1 VIGEPLDLLVPQR
14 FVDAHRGHIAEFAE
28 SADVAR
34 VMGQRR
40 EVLGRGK
47 DGREFPAEASISKL
61 DLGGELV
68 FTVILRDIT
77 ERKRA
82 AEELQRSE
90 AYLAQ
95 GQQLTSTGTWAQDL
109 STGELYWSQEM
120 FRILG
125 LDPAKGPVAMADLLQ
140 HVHPEDRKLVEETV
154 IRAGTQ
160 GRSFHQRFRI
170 VRPDGEIIFIRSVGT
185 PVSEDG
191 LVKRCFGTIMD
202 VTEHE
207 QMTQEIR
214 CREAELRQLIDF
226 VPQHIIVLG
235 PDGRRLH
242 ANKVSLE
249 YSGHTLEEFRAA
261 DYDCV
266 VHPDDL
272 DRVKSEAQ
280 QVAGGAPF
288 EMEGRMPRKDGRYRW
303 LLFRYN
309 PLRDADGRIVRW
321 YVTGTDI
328 DDRKQAE
335 ERVQRENIA
344 LRDEVDKTSMFEE
357 IVGASPAL
365 QAVLSRVAKVAPTE
379 STVLITGET
388 GTGKELIARAIHKRS
403 TRASRAFVSVNCAGI
418 PQSLIASELFGHEK
432 GAFTGALQRR
442 LGRFELAE
450 GGTLFLDEVGE
461 LPAETQIALL
471 RVLQEREFERVG
483 GNKVVRA
490 DVRLI
495 AATNRDLQAAVAAG
509 GFRSDLFYRLNVFPI
524 EMPALRERKD
534 DIPMLV
540 EYFIARYA
548 GRVGKTIS
556 GIDKETLALL
566 LSYPWPG
573 NIREL
578 QNVIERSVI
587 LCEMETFSIDENWL
601 SSQSP
606 PPPSA
611 RPALNHRLASDQK
624 ALIEAA
630 LAEAKGRVSG
640 PSGAA
645 VKLGIPP
652 STLDSKIKALK
663 IDKQRFRGV

>member
-1 VIGEPLDLLVPQR
+1 MILSVPMESMARAYERQHAEAATRIEQALFKGILEIAEDAIISVDSDQRVLLFNHGAEKVFGYTASEVIGEPLDLLMPQR
-14 FVDAHRGHIAEFAE
+14 FVEAHRGYIDEFAE
-28 SADVAR
+28 SPDVAR
-34 VMGQRR
+34 PMGQRR
-40 EVLGRGK
+40 EVFGRRK
-47 DGREFPAEASISKL
+47 DGGEFAAEASISKL
-61 DLGGELV
+61 DLGDELV

-82 AEELQRSE
+82 AEELQ
-90 AYLAQ
+90 Q
-95 GQQLTSTGTWAQDL
+95 
-109 STGELYWSQEM
+109 
-120 FRILG
+120 
-125 LDPAKGPVAMADLLQ
+125 V
-140 HVHPEDRKLVEETV
+140 
-154 IRAGTQ
+154 
-160 GRSFHQRFRI
+160 
-170 VRPDGEIIFIRSVGT
+170 
-185 PVSEDG
+185 
-191 LVKRCFGTIMD
+191 
-202 VTEHE
+202 
-207 QMTQEIR
+207 TQESR

-235 PDGRRLH
+235 PDGHRLY

-261 DYDCV
+261 DYHSV

-272 DRVKSEAQ
+272 DPIRSEAQ
-280 QVAGGAPF
+280 QVAAGTPF
-288 EMEGRMPRKDGRYRW
+288 EMEGRMLGKDGRYRW
-303 LLFRYN
+303 FLLRYN
-309 PLRDADGRIVRW
+309 PLRGEDGHIVRW

-335 ERVQRENIA
+335 ERVHRENIA

-379 STVLITGET
+379 STVLISGET

-403 TRASRAFVSVNCAGI
+403 VRAAHAFVSVNCAGV

-432 GAFTGALQRR
+432 GAFTGAVQRR

-495 AATNRDLQAAVAAG
+495 TATNRDLQAAVDAG
-509 GFRSDLFYRLNVFPI
+509 AFRSDLFYRLNVFPI
-524 EMPALRERKD
+524 EMPALRERRD
-534 DIPMLV
+534 DIPTLV

-548 GRVGKTIS
+548 SRVGKKIS
-556 GIDKETLALL
+556 GIDNKTLELL
-566 LSYPWPG
+566 RSYPWPG

-587 LCEMETFSIDENWL
+587 LCETKTFSIDENWL

-606 PPPSA
+606 TPPPVS
-611 RPALNHRLASDQK
+611 PALNHRLASNQRT
-624 ALIEAA
+624 LIEAA

-645 VKLGIPP
+645 ARLGIPP
-652 STLDSKIKALK
+652 STLDSKIKALQ
-663 IDKQRFRGV
+663 IDKQRFKRV